1 MRCALI
7 ALLTLCAGPALA
19 QTPDTRT
26 GPYLGVQPGQKDV
39 APGKVQ
45 PSSKGGVRLLTWVGF
60 QMVGEGGRVFI
71 QTNEPPVYEVIPG
84 SPDQV
89 VIELPSTKL
98 HRRNDGRPLRTGY
111 FPTAV
116 AEVDADRIK
125 RDRTRVTIR
134 LREQVGYDLRQEGNY
149 LILDFRP
156 PTKPLTPPATP

>member
-1 MRCALI
+1 MRNALI
-7 ALLTLCAGPALA
+7 ALLTLWTGPALA
-19 QTPDTRT
+19 QAPDTRT

-45 PSSKGGVRLLTWVGF
+45 PTSKGGVRLLTWVGF
-60 QMVGEGGRVFI
+60 QMVGDGGRVFI
-71 QTNEPPVYEVIPG
+71 QTNEPPVYEVVPG
-84 SPDQV
+84 SADEV
-89 VIELPSTKL
+89 VIELPSTQL

-116 AEVDADRIK
+116 LEVDADRVK
-125 RDRTRVTIR
+125 KDRTRVRIR

-156 PTKPLTPPATP
+156 PTKAIVMPPAP